1 MSSHFY
7 LQAHHVTSR
16 KSRPILQYPTVL
28 LHQAKSGKKH
38 RCVFQQ
44 KNVLF
49 FIFFVQIRF
58 HFFLSIFVLQEV
70 PDGTLVTVRAGNDDN
85 YCGELRNH
93 TAVMKNQVRWRGSP
107 PNVESKIT
115 LFSSRLP
122 SSATSASWAGAGGA
136 RASPSPSPST
146 HCPASWPLTTRP
158 SR

>member
-1 MSSHFY
+1 M
-7 LQAHHVTSR
+7 
-16 KSRPILQYPTVL
+16 
-28 LHQAKSGKKH
+28 
-38 RCVFQQ
+38 FQQ

-49 FIFFVQIRF
+49 FIFLAQIRF
-58 HFFLSIFVLQEV
+58 HSFDFVYICIAQEV

-115 LFSSRLP
+115 LSSSRLP

-146 HCPASWPLTTRP
+146 PCPASWPLTTRP
-158 SR
+158 SRYRGRELAGPISIKPLK